1 MFSFT
6 FVPKATSMVSCL
18 DSDFETDS
26 YVYKIIHDTPVA
38 CNEGFPRNCRHYEV
52 KVGSLMGKL

>member
-1 MFSFT
+1 
-6 FVPKATSMVSCL
+6 MVSCL

>member
-1 MFSFT
+1 
-6 FVPKATSMVSCL
+6 MVSCL

-26 YVYKIIHDTPVA
+26 YVGIKSYMTRPVA